1 VVVVLG
7 IVVVVAAVVCA
18 VLARGRAQLAGW
30 LAAAEAARG
39 EAERARDREAEAAA
53 RATEEAGRQG
63 KRADDLAA
71 RLVAAEADAAAARAA
86 AEAAAA
92 AADGD
97 DDGLWHLLL
106 AHVARRWGAMVG
118 VPPEG
123 RAVVAGP
130 AADQLAEA
138 LAREIERL
146 REEVGVDV
154 EMSAVTADEAVA
166 SGEREGGG
174 GDGARL
180 GDDAGDRVPALLAA
194 LELLGVLAATAQ
206 RVSVTFGRELVLRGE
221 GWYDPAG
228 ELAVA
233 CERAGGAGATLGPLA
248 CDTDEEWAEV
258 VVRSRAHGQ
267 PG

>member
-1 VVVVLG
+1 
-7 IVVVVAAVVCA
+7 
-18 VLARGRAQLAGW
+18 
-30 LAAAEAARG
+30 
-39 EAERARDREAEAAA
+39 
-53 RATEEAGRQG
+53 
-63 KRADDLAA
+63 
-71 RLVAAEADAAAARAA
+71 VAAEADAASARAA

-92 AADGD
+92 AADGH

-154 EMSAVTADEAVA
+154 EMSAVTAGEAVA
-166 SGEREGGG
+166 GREGEGG
-174 GDGARL
+174 EGARL
-180 GDDAGDRVPALLAA
+180 GDEAGDRLPALLAA

-248 CDTDEEWAEV
+248 CDTEEEWAEV
-258 VVRSRAHGQ
+258 VVRSRAQAQAQRG
-267 PG
+267 